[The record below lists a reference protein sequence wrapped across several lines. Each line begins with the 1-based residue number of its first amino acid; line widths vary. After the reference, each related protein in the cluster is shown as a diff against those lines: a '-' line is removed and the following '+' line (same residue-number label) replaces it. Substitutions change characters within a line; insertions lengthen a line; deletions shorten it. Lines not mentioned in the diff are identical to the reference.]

1 MNNLDYG
8 LKFLLISSVIF
19 GSTMISAS
27 IYTHVYFNDGVPWT
41 IRYGRFG
48 SALLEI
54 GVFPLVI
61 SSIFAIIG
69 FLYMGLY
76 YIGLYRSGK

>member
-27 IYTHVYFNDGVPWT
+27 IYTHIYFNDGVPWNT
-41 IRYGRFG
+41 EYGRFG
-48 SALLEI
+48 SALLDI
-54 GVFPLVI
+54 GIFPLVI

-69 FLYMGLY
+69 FSYMGLY
-76 YIGLYRSGK
+76 YRSGK